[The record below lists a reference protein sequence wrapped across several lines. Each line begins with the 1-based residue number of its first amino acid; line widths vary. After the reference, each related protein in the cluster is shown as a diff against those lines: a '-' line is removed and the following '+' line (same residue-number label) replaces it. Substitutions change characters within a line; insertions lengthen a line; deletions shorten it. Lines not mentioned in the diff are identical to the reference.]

1 MGSSKYIANNDLSA
15 AEDFLGM
22 KDQFEGLA
30 KFIRQCSTPMTVA
43 IQGDWG
49 TGKTTAMNNIRRI
62 ILGDP
67 VYDLSDTT
75 GLVQAE
81 IDRRARVNLKES
93 ELTIW
98 FNTWQFSVLS
108 DSDRLILD
116 LLYMIVNMLQERM
129 KAIKECSPDTNSEEQ
144 TKEMD
149 SVVGKLAKGV
159 VGFLVTSGKFL
170 VKQSDEVSGFLETF
184 SDFPLHEQMKKGKD
198 ADPLAVFQ
206 SMQSNASFVVFL
218 KEMLEETIR
227 KLLEITKKDRIYFFI
242 DDLDRLKPQIAV
254 ELLECMKNFLD
265 CEGCVFVL
273 AIDQDVIERGLR
285 SKYGEDFDRD
295 YAKRASQFFD
305 KIIQV
310 PFNLPTY
317 SYKLEGYV
325 EKLLKNSV
333 IADEPAAFVK
343 IIKMFGETNPR
354 TIKRSFNLLELYCLM
369 RREPPASVVGEYAFV
384 LLMIRSRTDFGVL
397 SRMLSRLTD
406 PDSVQE
412 EFFDALRSD
421 STLLQSKEISALFSV
436 FEISTVFADED
447 ADEAGA
453 DQSDRIREMLA
464 NFREISETIA
474 ETPDEAQTVPAE
486 EIAQRMM
493 HRLRTRLHPDM
504 SADAEW
510 SEGSSGERLFC
521 VRRADGST
529 AMRLKLENNNIHL
542 TVYKTPELDTE
553 ALFRDAED
561 AFGEIPNADDAQF
574 GYYGHNNYLILPR
587 LPRYSAGCAIDT
599 LLKNAGI
606 LR

>member
-1 MGSSKYIANNDLSA
+1 MGESKYIANNDLSA

-22 KDQFEGLA
+22 KDQFDGLA

-62 ILGDP
+62 ILGKSA
-67 VYDLSDTT
+67 YDLSDTT

-81 IDRRARVNLKES
+81 IDRRKRINLKES

-116 LLYMIVNMLQERM
+116 LLYMIVKMLQERM
-129 KAIKECSPDTNSEEQ
+129 QAIKACSPDEHSEQ
-144 TKEMD
+144 QAKEMD
-149 SVVGKLAKGV
+149 SVVQKLAKGV

-170 VKQSDEVSGFLETF
+170 VKQSDEISGFLETF
-184 SDFPLHEQMKKGKD
+184 SDFPLHDEMKKGAA

-218 KEMLEETIR
+218 KAMLEETIQ

-273 AIDQDVIERGLR
+273 AIDQEVIERGLR

-317 SYKLEGYV
+317 SYKLKGYV
-325 EKLLKNSV
+325 EELLKNSV
-333 IADEPAAFVK
+333 IGDEPDEFVK
-343 IIKMFGETNPR
+343 IIKAFGETNPR
-354 TIKRSFNLLELYCLM
+354 TIKRSFNLLQLYCLM
-369 RREPPASVVGEYAFV
+369 RKEMPASILGEYAFV
-384 LLMIRSRTDFGVL
+384 LLMIRSRNDFGML
-397 SRMLSRLTD
+397 SRTLSRLTD
-406 PDSVQE
+406 PESVLE
-412 EFFDALRSD
+412 DFVSELRSD
-421 STLLQSKEISALFSV
+421 SALLQSKEIGALFSV
-436 FEISTVFADED
+436 FEINTLFSEELTEQ
-447 ADEAGA
+447 EAA
-453 DQSDRIREMLA
+453 EQSRRISEMLRY
-464 NFREISETIA
+464 FRAISETIA
-474 ETPDEAQTVPAE
+474 ETPDEAQNVPAA
-486 EIAQRMM
+486 EIAERIVRRLQTRMQ
-493 HRLRTRLHPDM
+493 PDM
-504 SADAEW
+504 DADADW
-510 SEGSSGERLFC
+510 SEGSGGDRLFS
-521 VRRADGST
+521 VRRPDGST
-529 AMRLKLENNNIHL
+529 AMRLRLENNNIHL
-542 TVYKTPELDTE
+542 TVYKTAELDRD
-553 ALFRDAED
+553 ALFRDTEE
-561 AFGEIPNADDAQF
+561 AFGEIPHASDTQF
-574 GYYGHNNYLILPR
+574 GYFNHGNNLVLPR
-587 LPRYSAGCAIDT
+587 LSRYYAGCAIDK